1 VETAVDDRTAAGA
14 PAGET
19 PSSNRPEL
27 SLWDAASLMIGIVVG
42 TSLFVSPRMVFGN
55 VPSAGQGLLVWG
67 LGGVL
72 STICAL
78 MFAEL
83 AVSFPRGGAYTYLTA
98 AFGRAAGLVYGVAVL
113 TVMLTANIGAM
124 AFAFAR
130 YTRSILMDYGL
141 GLAPAER
148 LSPLLAAGAILTLAV
163 FNTRGFQ
170 LGRLTQNLL
179 TAAKLQGLGLIV
191 VAGLWAS
198 AGDLAAATQVA
209 DSEGAVPT
217 ADYGLAMVIVLYA
230 FGGWSDA
237 ATVAAE
243 VKNRSRNIPRAL
255 IGGLAAVTAIYLAV
269 NLAYVRGIGFD
280 ALQKSDL
287 PARDVAIAAGWGQL
301 ASEGVSLLVMISALG
316 AVQGMLFSGS
326 RAVAA
331 MGADHGLFRRLGT
344 WNHVTHV
351 PTAAVWTLALI
362 SLAQVGLVGTSAGQ
376 RLVNAGLSLVSIPV
390 VDWSRFGDGF
400 DVLVYGSAPT
410 FWALMLGVGVAF
422 WVLRRRGATPTG
434 FRAPGGPAVPVIYL
448 GTCAFMLWRA
458 TTFAGTLSVVGLVAC
473 GVGVLLAAATS
484 RTRLE

>member
-1 VETAVDDRTAAGA
+1 VK
-14 PAGET
+14 
-19 PSSNRPEL
+19 RPEL
-27 SLWDAASLMIGIVVG
+27 SLWDATSLMIGIVVG

-55 VPSAGQGLLVWG
+55 VPTAGQGLLAWAI
-67 LGGVL
+67 GGVL
-72 STICAL
+72 STIGAL
-78 MFAEL
+78 VFAEL

-141 GLAPAER
+141 GIGTAER
-148 LSPLLAAGAILTLAV
+148 LSPWLAAGAILMLAI

-170 LGRLTQNLL
+170 MGRHTQNFL
-179 TAAKLQGLGLIV
+179 TAAKLLGLGLIV
-191 VAGLWAS
+191 VAGLWVSGSVSAS
-198 AGDLAAATQVA
+198 ESQVA
-209 DSEGAVPT
+209 GPPAE
-217 ADYGLAMVIVLYA
+217 YGLAMVIVLYA

-237 ATVAAE
+237 AAVAAE
-243 VKNRSRNIPRAL
+243 VRNRSRNIPLAL
-255 IGGLAAVTAIYLAV
+255 IGGLAAVTAIYVAV
-269 NLAYVRGIGFD
+269 NYAYVRGIGFE

-287 PARDVAIAAGWGQL
+287 PARDVAVAAGWGRL
-301 ASEGVSLLVMISALG
+301 ASQGVSLLVMISALG

-331 MGADHGLFRRLGT
+331 MGADHGVFRVLGQ

-351 PTAAVWTLALI
+351 PTPAVWALTLI
-362 SLAQVGLVGTSAGQ
+362 SLAQIGLVGTAVGQ
-376 RLVNAGLSLVSIPV
+376 RLVNAVLATVSIPT

-422 WVLRRRGATPTG
+422 VALRKRGATPTEY
-434 FRAPGGPAVPVIYL
+434 RAPGGPVVPVVYL
-448 GTCAFMLWRA
+448 GTCGFMFWRA
-458 TTFAGTLSVVGLVAC
+458 TTFAGTLGLVGLVAC
-473 GVGVLLAAATS
+473 GVGVLLAVATA
-484 RTRLE
+484 RTRAG

>member
-1 VETAVDDRTAAGA
+1 MGR
-14 PAGET
+14 
-19 PSSNRPEL
+19 
-27 SLWDAASLMIGIVVG
+27 ASLMIGIVVG

-67 LGGVL
+67 IGGVL
-72 STICAL
+72 STIGAL
-78 MFAEL
+78 VFAEL

-141 GLAPAER
+141 GIGTAER
-148 LSPLLAAGAILTLAV
+148 LSPWLAAGAILMLAI
-163 FNTRGFQ
+163 FNSRGFQ
-170 LGRLTQNLL
+170 MGRHTQNFL
-179 TAAKLQGLGLIV
+179 TAAKLLGLGLIV
-191 VAGLWAS
+191 VAGLWVSEGNAS
-198 AGDLAAATQVA
+198 AVVAATQSA
-209 DSEGAVPT
+209 TPT

-237 ATVAAE
+237 AAVAAE
-243 VKNRSRNIPRAL
+243 VRNRSRNIPWAL
-255 IGGLAAVTAIYLAV
+255 IGGLAAVTAIYVAV
-269 NLAYVRGIGFD
+269 NYAYVRGIGFD

-287 PARDVAIAAGWGQL
+287 PARDVAVAAGWGRL
-301 ASEGVSLLVMISALG
+301 ASQGVSLLVMISALG

-331 MGADHGLFRRLGT
+331 MGADHGVFRVLGE

-351 PTAAVWTLALI
+351 PTPAVWALTLI
-362 SLAQVGLVGTSAGQ
+362 SLAQIGLVGTTVGQ
-376 RLVNAGLSLVSIPV
+376 RLVNAVLSAVSIPT

-422 WVLRRRGATPTG
+422 VALRKRGATPTEY
-434 FRAPGGPAVPVIYL
+434 RARAGRWCRSVYL
-448 GTCAFMLWRA
+448 GTCGFMFWRA
-458 TTFAGTLSVVGLVAC
+458 TTFAGTLGLVGLVAC

-484 RTRLE
+484 RSRAS